1 MGVSML
7 TDYLFKKVL
16 KNHTDFKDR
25 HFRGQVGYLCGIIG
39 IVINLILF
47 SVKASI
53 GLLISSVA
61 VLADAFNN
69 LSDAA
74 SSVITI
80 IGFKLSNKPADKEHP
95 YGHGRI
101 EYLSALIIAFLVIL
115 VSFQFIKT
123 SISRILNPEPIFFEW
138 IPFILLSVSIFF
150 KLWLSLFNKKL
161 GDKINST
168 SLKATAT
175 DAMGDVFTT
184 SVVVISLFV
193 AQFTTFP
200 IDGYVGCLVAV
211 FILFAGLNLIKDTI
225 NPLIGEAPD
234 KELVKDLTEGVLS
247 YDYITGV
254 HDLIVHNY
262 GPFRTM
268 ASIHA
273 EIPADIS
280 LMTIHEI
287 IDKAER
293 ELSEKLRLHLVIHM
307 DPVCIMTEEVVKIK
321 SEVMKIIKYNPLI
334 KSMHD
339 FRVSGDG
346 SKKNLIFDIVVNAH
360 HLGKI
365 LSEEEIKTMIKQAIH
380 EINPD
385 YHCIITIDKDY

>member
-7 TDYLFKKVL
+7 TDYLFKKVA
-16 KNHTDFKDR
+16 KGRTDFKDR
-25 HFRGQVGYLCGIIG
+25 HFRGQIGYLCGVVG

-47 SVKASI
+47 FVKAAI

-123 SISRILNPEPIFFEW
+123 SIDRILNPAPVVFEW
-138 IPFILLSVSIFF
+138 IPFILLFISIFF

-161 GDKINST
+161 GDKINSA

-175 DAMGDVFTT
+175 DAMGDAFTT
-184 SVVVISLFV
+184 FVVVISFFA

-200 IDGYVGCLVAV
+200 IDGYVGCLVAI

-280 LMTIHEI
+280 IMTIHEI

-307 DPVCIMTEEVVKIK
+307 DPICIMTEEMAKIK
-321 SEVMKIIKYNPLI
+321 NEVMKIIKYNPLI

-339 FRVSGDG
+339 FRVSGECP
-346 SKKNLIFDIVVNAH
+346 KKNLIFDIVVDAH
-360 HLGKI
+360 RLGKI